1 MLKQQ
6 YKWREH
12 FENYCNDYNYAL
24 FLPSISS
31 IYVRLVSKLDEE
43 IRNGA
48 FTAKHG
54 TIQQLNFF
62 DELNALFYYPFA
74 LYSFGHALRDIGAID
89 DLATYDIETIS
100 QLFSGLKEVDETLKV
115 EKNKKKIEAAKK
127 LKEQIEEELAKL
139 GSIDELKKV
148 LLQNIYRQR
157 ERFVQSY
164 VGEDNTVMSRS
175 NKTMILGDSGGF
187 QVAKGVIEW
196 PWDDLA
202 KQDEMRQLSLNWLEE
217 TSDWAMTL
225 DFPYKALDNQRAVDA
240 GMDTP
245 EKCLQGTIKNLE
257 YFMAYRSMPKKTK
270 FLNVLQGRNIAE
282 ADQWFNA
289 VKDFNNLDI
298 YGERAFEGWAFG
310 GVHAFDFELIMRRVL
325 ILKEEG
331 LLEKSEW
338 LHFLGSGKVHGACAF
353 TELQRQI
360 NAWYPNKKI
369 RVSYDAASPFVSAAH
384 GRIYS
389 NFVISRKGTSI
400 PMERAIDNKESVG
413 STNMFM
419 HRNSPIGVTLDD
431 GDICFNGENGFA
443 SAWDGFSYVLLMAHS
458 LYLHIKAIETVN
470 AHYSLPDVSMQDK
483 KRENGVLIERPGNRN
498 GGDFDL
504 KKEHLPREILK
515 MGEIIKDICSKPFDQ
530 ALASFIPVGFD
541 IDAKIRNRFLKTFM
555 MSPRPYDVVKREIE
569 LEEAM
574 KLRNKSS
581 SKTKVIL
588 EDNGIFGKL
597 PQSTKDKL
605 KAEEEDALQDAD
617 LFSNKYLGDIVDA
630 DDDSDEDYQ
639 LAKDL

>member
-1 MLKQQ
+1 MLKDQ
-6 YKWREH
+6 YVWREH
-12 FENYCNDYNYAL
+12 FEDYCNDYNYAL

-31 IYVRLVSKLDEE
+31 IYVRLVSKLNEE
-43 IRNGA
+43 IRKGA
-48 FTAKHG
+48 FSDKHG
-54 TIQQLNFF
+54 SIQQLNFL
-62 DELNALFYYPFA
+62 DELNALFYYPTA
-74 LYSFGHALRDIGAID
+74 LYSFGHALRDIGEID
-89 DLATYDIETIS
+89 KLASYDITTIS
-100 QLFSGLKEVDETLKV
+100 QLCEGLKTVEETLKT
-115 EKNKKKIEAAKK
+115 EKSKKELAKAKK
-127 LKEQIEEELAKL
+127 LKEQYEEELAKL
-139 GSIDELKKV
+139 GNFEELKKV
-148 LLQNIYRQR
+148 LMQNLYRQR
-157 ERFVQSY
+157 ESFVQSY
-164 VGEDNTVMSRS
+164 VSTEDNTVLSRS
-175 NKTMILGDSGGF
+175 KKTMILGDSGGF

-196 PWDDLA
+196 PWGDEA

-257 YFMAYRSMPKKTK
+257 YFIANRSIPKKAK
-270 FLNVLQGRNIAE
+270 FLNVLQGRDIAE
-282 ADQWFNA
+282 SDKWFNA
-289 VKDFNNLDI
+289 VKKFSDPAI

-310 GVHAFDFELIMRRVL
+310 GVHAFDFELILRRIL

-353 TELQRQI
+353 TEIQRQI

-389 NFVISRKGTSI
+389 NFVISKKGTSI
-400 PMERAIDNKESVG
+400 PMERAIDNKESVD

-419 HRNSPIGVTLDD
+419 HRNSPIGVKLDD

-470 AHYSLPDVSMQDK
+470 AHYSLPNVSMQDK
-483 KRENGVLIERPGNRN
+483 KRENGVLVNRPGNRN

-504 KKEHLPREILK
+504 KKEHLPKEILE
-515 MGEIIKDICSKPFDQ
+515 MGKVIKDICSKPVYE
-530 ALASFIPVGFD
+530 ALASFIPMGFD
-541 IDAKIRNRFLKTFM
+541 LDAMVRNRFLKTFM
-555 MSPRPYDVVKREIE
+555 MSPRPLEDVEKEIRYE
-569 LEEAM
+569 AGQKLRNKNTNKTTAIIVEGGIFGIPESAKEKIKTEQEEAM
-574 KLRNKSS
+574 KN
-581 SKTKVIL
+581 
-588 EDNGIFGKL
+588 
-597 PQSTKDKL
+597 
-605 KAEEEDALQDAD
+605 AELMANRLMGET
-617 LFSNKYLGDIVDA
+617 VDA
-630 DDDSDEDYQ
+630 EDDSDEDFT